1 MAQGPWGT
9 GTWDD
14 AKWDS
19 LPIFGNQATG
29 GVGSPSVAVSA
40 APTSVNATGVAGTVL
55 GANFNTLTGVL
66 ATGAVGSFS
75 NSLNIA
81 LASVSATGAVGT
93 IATSSNIALT
103 GVNGTGLVGSIAN
116 GLSVGLT
123 GVQASGLA
131 GSESESVTV
140 SLDGVAAT
148 GFVGSFATITKA
160 IQLTGVQAT
169 GAVGDLTPSKPII
182 YIDDTHDPGPDK
194 LKKQLKREQEK
205 NKKRRDEIIAA
216 YERIVEGKIPE
227 EIIAPYVETFVTI
240 ATKQNVTL
248 TDIQK
253 MVSNL
258 DKMQL
263 IWDDHI
269 ESDDEEILLL

>member
-14 AKWDS
+14 AQWDS
-19 LPIFGNQATG
+19 LPLEGNQATG
-29 GVGSPSVAVSA
+29 GVGSPSVAIS
-40 APTSVNATGVAGTVL
+40 PTLSG
-55 GANFNTLTGVL
+55 
-66 ATGAVGSFS
+66 
-75 NSLNIA
+75 
-81 LASVSATGAVGT
+81 VSATG
-93 IATSSNIALT
+93 
-103 GVNGTGLVGSIAN
+103 LVGAFSN
-116 GLSVGLT
+116 SVTIELV

-131 GSESESVTV
+131 GNETESISVG
-140 SLDGVAAT
+140 LNGVEAI
-148 GFVGSFATITKA
+148 GSVGTFATNAKT

-227 EIIAPYVETFVTI
+227 EIIAPYVETFATI

>member
-14 AKWDS
+14 ARWDS
-19 LPIFGNQATG
+19 LPLTGNQATG

-40 APTSVNATGVAGTVL
+40 ALTGVEAAGAVGDL
-55 GANFNTLTGVL
+55 QDANSPTLTGVL
-66 ATGAVGSFS
+66 ATGNVGSFA
-75 NSLNIA
+75 ND
-81 LASVSATGAVGT
+81 VS
-93 IATSSNIALT
+93 IQ
-103 GVNGTGLVGSIAN
+103 
-116 GLSVGLT
+116 LS

-131 GSESESVTV
+131 GNESESIAVTLNGV
-140 SLDGVAAT
+140 SAT
-148 GFVGSFATITKA
+148 GAVGDLITTIP
-160 IQLTGVQAT
+160 IIVQLTGVQAT
-169 GAVGDLTPSKPII
+169 GAVGNVTFLAPII
-182 YIDDTHDPGPDK
+182 YLDDTHDPGPDK

-205 NKKRRDEIIAA
+205 NKKRRDEIVAA

-227 EIIAPYVETFVTI
+227 EIIAPYVETFATI

-248 TDIQK
+248 TDIDK
-253 MVSNL
+253 LVSNL

-263 IWDDHI
+263 IWDDYI

>member
-14 AKWDS
+14 ALWDS
-19 LPIFGNQATG
+19 LPILGNQATG
-29 GVGSPSVAVSA
+29 GVGSPSIAVSA
-40 APTSVNATGVAGTVL
+40 ALTGVQATGEAGDVL
-55 GANFNTLTGVL
+55 EENLATLTG
-66 ATGAVGSFS
+66 
-75 NSLNIA
+75 
-81 LASVSATGAVGT
+81 VSATGAVG
-93 IATSSNIALT
+93 AFANN
-103 GVNGTGLVGSIAN
+103 VSIE
-116 GLSVGLT
+116 LI

-131 GSESESVTV
+131 GDESESISVTLNGV
-140 SLDGVAAT
+140 SAT
-148 GFVGSFATITKA
+148 GAVGDVTYTIP
-160 IQLTGVQAT
+160 IIVQLTGVQAT
-169 GAVGDLTPSKPII
+169 GAVGNVTPPVPVII
-182 YIDDTHDPGPDK
+182 IDDTHDPGPDK
-194 LKKQLKREQEK
+194 LKKQFKREQEK

-227 EIIAPYVETFVTI
+227 EIIAPYVETFATI

>member
-14 AKWDS
+14 ARWDS
-19 LPIFGNQATG
+19 LPLTGNQATG

-40 APTSVNATGVAGTVL
+40 ALTGVQATGAAGSVVD
-55 GANFNTLTGVL
+55 ANSATLTG
-66 ATGAVGSFS
+66 
-75 NSLNIA
+75 
-81 LASVSATGAVGT
+81 VSATGAVGSV
-93 IATSSNIALT
+93 ANN
-103 GVNGTGLVGSIAN
+103 VSI
-116 GLSVGLT
+116 GLT

-131 GSESESVTV
+131 GNEAESIAVALNGVSVTGLVGSVTPSGSQSINGV
-140 SLDGVAAT
+140 SAT
-148 GFVGSFATITKA
+148 GAVGDVIATFPIVV
-160 IQLTGVQAT
+160 QLTGVQAI
-169 GAVGDLTPSKPII
+169 GSVGNVTPPVPVI
-182 YIDDTHDPGPDK
+182 YLDDRHDPGPDK

-205 NKKRRDEIIAA
+205 NKKRRDEIVAA

-227 EIIAPYVETFVTI
+227 EIIAPYVETFATI

-248 TDIQK
+248 TDIDK

-263 IWDDHI
+263 IWDEYI

>member
-14 AKWDS
+14 AQWDS
-19 LPIFGNQATG
+19 LPLTGNQATG

-40 APTSVNATGVAGTVL
+40 A
-55 GANFNTLTGVL
+55 
-66 ATGAVGSFS
+66 
-75 NSLNIA
+75 
-81 LASVSATGAVGT
+81 
-93 IATSSNIALT
+93 
-103 GVNGTGLVGSIAN
+103 
-116 GLSVGLT
+116 
-123 GVQASGLA
+123 
-131 GSESESVTV
+131 
-140 SLDGVAAT
+140 
-148 GFVGSFATITKA
+148 
-160 IQLTGVQAT
+160 LTGVQAT
-169 GAVGDLTPSKPII
+169 GAVGDLQDANSPTLTGVSATGAAGAFANDVNIQLSGVQASGLAGNESESIAVVLNGVSATGAVGNVSATIPIIVQLTGVQAVGSVGNVTFLAPII
-182 YIDDTHDPGPDK
+182 YLDDTHDPGPDK

-205 NKKRRDEIIAA
+205 NKKRRDEIVAA

-227 EIIAPYVETFVTI
+227 EIIAPYVESFATI

-248 TDIQK
+248 TDIDK
-253 MVSNL
+253 LVSNL

>member
-14 AKWDS
+14 AQWDS
-19 LPIFGNQATG
+19 LPLTGNQATG

-40 APTSVNATGVAGTVL
+40 ALTGVQAS
-55 GANFNTLTGVL
+55 GAVGDLQDANSPTLTG
-66 ATGAVGSFS
+66 
-75 NSLNIA
+75 
-81 LASVSATGAVGT
+81 VSATGAAGAFANDV
-93 IATSSNIALT
+93 NIQ
-103 GVNGTGLVGSIAN
+103 
-116 GLSVGLT
+116 LS

-131 GSESESVTV
+131 GNESESIAVTLNGV
-140 SLDGVAAT
+140 SAT
-148 GFVGSFATITKA
+148 GAVGDVSTTIP
-160 IQLTGVQAT
+160 IIVQLTGVQA
-169 GAVGDLTPSKPII
+169 VGSVGNVTFLAPII

-205 NKKRRDEIIAA
+205 NKKRRDEIVAA

-227 EIIAPYVETFVTI
+227 EIIAPYVESFATI

-248 TDIQK
+248 TDIDK
-253 MVSNL
+253 LVFNL

-263 IWDDHI
+263 IWDDYI

>member
-14 AKWDS
+14 ALWDS
-19 LPIFGNQATG
+19 LPIFGNEATG
-29 GVGSPSVAVSA
+29 GVGSPSV
-40 APTSVNATGVAGTVL
+40 SVNP
-55 GANFNTLTGVL
+55 
-66 ATGAVGSFS
+66 
-75 NSLNIA
+75 
-81 LASVSATGAVGT
+81 
-93 IATSSNIALT
+93 ALT
-103 GVNGTGLVGSIAN
+103 GVNATGLVGAFSNNLTI
-116 GLSVGLT
+116 GLT

-131 GSESESVTV
+131 GNEAESITV
-140 SLDGVAAT
+140 GLNGVEAT
-148 GFVGSFATITKA
+148 GSVGTFATNAKT

-169 GAVGDLTPSKPII
+169 GAVGDLTAFKPII

-194 LKKQLKREQEK
+194 RKKQHKLEQEK
-205 NKKRRDEIIAA
+205 NKKRRDEIVAA

-227 EIIAPYVETFVTI
+227 EIIAPYVETFATI

>member
-14 AKWDS
+14 AQWDT
-19 LPIFGNQATG
+19 LPIFGNEATG
-29 GVGSPSVAVSA
+29 GVGSPSVAIS
-40 APTSVNATGVAGTVL
+40 P
-55 GANFNTLTGVL
+55 
-66 ATGAVGSFS
+66 
-75 NSLNIA
+75 
-81 LASVSATGAVGT
+81 
-93 IATSSNIALT
+93 ALT
-103 GVNGTGLVGSIAN
+103 GVNATG
-116 GLSVGLT
+116 SVGAFSNNVTIVLT

-131 GSESESVTV
+131 GNEVESITV
-140 SLDGVAAT
+140 ALSGVSAT
-148 GFVGSFATITKA
+148 GAVGSFTINKT

-169 GAVGDLTPSKPII
+169 GAVGDLTPFKPII

-194 LKKQLKREQEK
+194 RKKQHKLEQEK

-227 EIIAPYVETFVTI
+227 EIIAPYVETFATI

-253 MVSNL
+253 MLSNL

>member
-14 AKWDS
+14 AQWDS
-19 LPIFGNQATG
+19 LPIFGNEASG
-29 GVGSPSVAVSA
+29 GVGSPSVAVNPA
-40 APTSVNATGVAGTVL
+40 LTGVNATGAAGTVL
-55 GANFNTLTGVL
+55 SANFNTLSSVIATGALGSFSNNSSYALTGVL
-66 ATGAVGSFS
+66 ATGAVGAFT
-75 NSLNIA
+75 N
-81 LASVSATGAVGT
+81 
-93 IATSSNIALT
+93 ATSIA
-103 GVNGTGLVGSIAN
+103 
-116 GLSVGLT
+116 LT

-131 GSESESVTV
+131 GNEAESVTV
-140 SLDGVAAT
+140 GLSGVAAT
-148 GFVGSFATITKA
+148 GSVGSFATVSEA

-169 GAVGDLTPSKPII
+169 GAVGTLTAFKPII

-194 LKKQLKREQEK
+194 RKKQHKLEQEK
-205 NKKRRDEIIAA
+205 NKKRRDEIVAA

-227 EIIAPYVETFVTI
+227 EIIAPYVETFATI

-253 MVSNL
+253 LMSNL

>member
-14 AKWDS
+14 ARWDS
-19 LPIFGNQATG
+19 LPLVGNAATG
-29 GVGSPSVAVSA
+29 GVGSPSVAVN
-40 APTSVNATGVAGTVL
+40 P
-55 GANFNTLTGVL
+55 
-66 ATGAVGSFS
+66 
-75 NSLNIA
+75 
-81 LASVSATGAVGT
+81 
-93 IATSSNIALT
+93 ALT
-103 GVNGTGLVGSIAN
+103 GVNATGLVGAFSNNLTI
-116 GLSVGLT
+116 GLT

-131 GSESESVTV
+131 GNETESITV
-140 SLDGVAAT
+140 GLNGVEAT
-148 GFVGSFATITKA
+148 GSVGTFATNAKT

-169 GAVGDLTPSKPII
+169 GAVGDLKAFKPII

-194 LKKQLKREQEK
+194 RKKQHKLEQEK
-205 NKKRRDEIIAA
+205 NKKRRDEIVAA

-227 EIIAPYVETFVTI
+227 EIIAPYVETFATI

>member
-14 AKWDS
+14 AQWDS
-19 LPIFGNQATG
+19 LPLEGNQATG
-29 GVGSPSVAVSA
+29 GVGSPSVAIS
-40 APTSVNATGVAGTVL
+40 PTLSG
-55 GANFNTLTGVL
+55 
-66 ATGAVGSFS
+66 
-75 NSLNIA
+75 
-81 LASVSATGAVGT
+81 VSATG
-93 IATSSNIALT
+93 
-103 GVNGTGLVGSIAN
+103 LVGAFSNSITIE
-116 GLSVGLT
+116 LV

-131 GSESESVTV
+131 GNETQSVTV
-140 SLDGVAAT
+140 GLNGVAAT
-148 GFVGSFATITKA
+148 GAVGSFGTSKT
-160 IQLTGVQAT
+160 IQLTGVQAA
-169 GAVGDLTPSKPII
+169 GAVGSLTPSIPII
-182 YIDDTHDPGPDK
+182 IIDDTHDPGPDK
-194 LKKQLKREQEK
+194 RKKQFKLEQEK

-227 EIIAPYVETFVTI
+227 EIIAPYVETFATI

>member
-14 AKWDS
+14 AQWDS

-29 GVGSPSVAVSA
+29 GVGSPSVAVS
-40 APTSVNATGVAGTVL
+40 PTLTGVNSTGAAGAVSS
-55 GANFNTLTGVL
+55 ANFNTLSGVIATGAVGSFSNNFSYALTGVL
-66 ATGAVGSFS
+66 ATGAVGSFT
-75 NSLNIA
+75 NA
-81 LASVSATGAVGT
+81 K
-93 IATSSNIALT
+93 
-103 GVNGTGLVGSIAN
+103 SIA
-116 GLSVGLT
+116 LT

-131 GSESESVTV
+131 GNEAESVTV
-140 SLDGVAAT
+140 GLSGVAAT
-148 GFVGSFATITKA
+148 GSVGSFATVSEA

-169 GAVGDLTPSKPII
+169 GAVGTLTATKPII

-194 LKKQLKREQEK
+194 RKKQHKLEQEK
-205 NKKRRDEIIAA
+205 NKKRRDEIVAA

-227 EIIAPYVETFVTI
+227 EIIAPYVETFATI

-253 MVSNL
+253 LMSNL

>member
-1 MAQGPWGT
+1 
-9 GTWDD
+9 
-14 AKWDS
+14 
-19 LPIFGNQATG
+19 LGNQATG

-40 APTSVNATGVAGTVL
+40 A
-55 GANFNTLTGVL
+55 LTGVQ
-66 ATGAVGSFS
+66 ATGAAGT
-75 NSLNIA
+75 LADAIA
-81 LASVSATGAVGT
+81 TAITGVSATSAVG
-93 IATSSNIALT
+93 SVSNNI
-103 GVNGTGLVGSIAN
+103 SI
-116 GLSVGLT
+116 GLT

-131 GSESESVTV
+131 GNESESITVGLSGVSVTGSVGSPV
-140 SLDGVAAT
+140 SSGTLALNGVSAT
-148 GFVGSFATITKA
+148 GAVGDVVAVVTTIV
-160 IQLTGVQAT
+160 QLTGVQA
-169 GAVGDLTPSKPII
+169 VGSVGNVTPPIPVI
-182 YIDDTHDPGPDK
+182 YLDDTHDPGPDK

-227 EIIAPYVETFVTI
+227 EIIAPYVETFATI

>member
-14 AKWDS
+14 AQWDS
-19 LPIFGNQATG
+19 LPLTGNQATG

-40 APTSVNATGVAGTVL
+40 A
-55 GANFNTLTGVL
+55 LTGVQ
-66 ATGAVGSFS
+66 ATGAAGT
-75 NSLNIA
+75 LADAIA
-81 LASVSATGAVGT
+81 NAITGVSATG
-93 IATSSNIALT
+93 S
-103 GVNGTGLVGSIAN
+103 VGSVAN
-116 GLSVGLT
+116 NISIELT

-131 GSESESVTV
+131 GNESESITVTLNGV
-140 SLDGVAAT
+140 SAT
-148 GFVGSFATITKA
+148 GAVGNVTYTIP
-160 IQLTGVQAT
+160 IIVQLTGVQA
-169 GAVGDLTPSKPII
+169 VGSVGNVTPPIPVI
-182 YIDDTHDPGPDK
+182 YLDDTHDPGPDK

-227 EIIAPYVETFVTI
+227 EIIAPYVETFATI

>member
-14 AKWDS
+14 AQWDS
-19 LPIFGNQATG
+19 LPLTGNQATG

-40 APTSVNATGVAGTVL
+40 A
-55 GANFNTLTGVL
+55 LTGVQASGAAGSL
-66 ATGAVGSFS
+66 VDAIATAITG
-75 NSLNIA
+75 
-81 LASVSATGAVGT
+81 VSATGAVGT
-93 IATSSNIALT
+93 VANNVSIE
-103 GVNGTGLVGSIAN
+103 LV
-116 GLSVGLT
+116 

-131 GSESESVTV
+131 GNESESITV
-140 SLDGVAAT
+140 SLSGVSAT
-148 GFVGSFATITKA
+148 GLVGSFTPIGSLAINGVTATGAVGNVVASITT
-160 IQLTGVQAT
+160 IVQLTGVQAT
-169 GAVGDLTPSKPII
+169 GSVGNVTPPIPVI
-182 YIDDTHDPGPDK
+182 YLDDTHDPGPDK

-205 NKKRRDEIIAA
+205 NKKRRDEIISA

-227 EIIAPYVETFVTI
+227 EIIAPYVETFATI

-248 TDIQK
+248 TDIDK

>member
-14 AKWDS
+14 AQWDS
-19 LPIFGNQATG
+19 LPILGNQATG
-29 GVGSPSVAVSA
+29 GVGSPSIAVS
-40 APTSVNATGVAGTVL
+40 VA
-55 GANFNTLTGVL
+55 LTGVQATGAAGTL
-66 ATGAVGSFS
+66 ADAISTEITGVSATGAVGSFA
-75 NSLNIA
+75 NNI
-81 LASVSATGAVGT
+81 
-93 IATSSNIALT
+93 
-103 GVNGTGLVGSIAN
+103 SIE
-116 GLSVGLT
+116 LT

-131 GSESESVTV
+131 GNESESITVGLSGVSVTGSVGSPV
-140 SLDGVAAT
+140 SSGTLALNGVSAT
-148 GFVGSFATITKA
+148 GAVGDVVAVVTKVV
-160 IQLTGVQAT
+160 QLTGVQA
-169 GAVGDLTPSKPII
+169 VGSVGNVTPPIPVI
-182 YIDDTHDPGPDK
+182 YLDDTHDPGPDK

-227 EIIAPYVETFVTI
+227 EIIAPYVETFATI

>member
-14 AKWDS
+14 ARWDS
-19 LPIFGNQATG
+19 LPLTGNLATG
-29 GVGSPSVAVSA
+29 GVGSPSVV
-40 APTSVNATGVAGTVL
+40 VNAA
-55 GANFNTLTGVL
+55 LTGVQ
-66 ATGAVGSFS
+66 ATGAAGTLVDAIVNPITG
-75 NSLNIA
+75 
-81 LASVSATGAVGT
+81 VSATG
-93 IATSSNIALT
+93 S
-103 GVNGTGLVGSIAN
+103 VGSVAN
-116 GLSVGLT
+116 NISIELT

-131 GSESESVTV
+131 GNESESITVGLSGVSVTGSVGTPV
-140 SLDGVAAT
+140 SSGTLALNGVSAT
-148 GFVGSFATITKA
+148 GAVGDVIAVVTKVV
-160 IQLTGVQAT
+160 QLTGVQAT
-169 GAVGDLTPSKPII
+169 GAVGNVTPPIPVI
-182 YIDDTHDPGPDK
+182 YLDDTHDPGPDK

-227 EIIAPYVETFVTI
+227 EIIAPYVETFATI

>member
-14 AKWDS
+14 AQWDS
-19 LPIFGNQATG
+19 LPLTGNQATG

-40 APTSVNATGVAGTVL
+40 ALTGVQASGAAGFL
-55 GANFNTLTGVL
+55 ADAISSTLTGV
-66 ATGAVGSFS
+66 
-75 NSLNIA
+75 
-81 LASVSATGAVGT
+81 SATSAVGT
-93 IATSSNIALT
+93 VANNISIE
-103 GVNGTGLVGSIAN
+103 LV
-116 GLSVGLT
+116 

-131 GSESESVTV
+131 GNESESIAVALSGV
-140 SLDGVAAT
+140 SAT
-148 GFVGSFATITKA
+148 GSVGSFTPSGSLGINGVTATGAVGDVVASIATVV
-160 IQLTGVQAT
+160 QLTGVQAT
-169 GAVGDLTPSKPII
+169 GSVGNVTPPIPVI
-182 YIDDTHDPGPDK
+182 YLDDTHDPGPDK

-227 EIIAPYVETFVTI
+227 EIIAPYVETFATI

>member
-14 AKWDS
+14 AQWDS
-19 LPIFGNQATG
+19 LPIFGNEATG
-29 GVGSPSVAVSA
+29 GVGSPSVAVSPA
-40 APTSVNATGVAGTVL
+40 
-55 GANFNTLTGVL
+55 LTGVN

-75 NSLNIA
+75 NN
-81 LASVSATGAVGT
+81 VT
-93 IATSSNIALT
+93 
-103 GVNGTGLVGSIAN
+103 
-116 GLSVGLT
+116 VGLI

-131 GSESESVTV
+131 GNEAESVTV
-140 SLDGVAAT
+140 GLNGVAAT
-148 GFVGSFATITKA
+148 GAVGSFATISKV

-169 GAVGDLTPSKPII
+169 GAVGTLTAFKPII

-194 LKKQLKREQEK
+194 RKKQHKLEQEK
-205 NKKRRDEIIAA
+205 NKKRRDEIVAA

-227 EIIAPYVETFVTI
+227 EIIAPYVETFATI
-240 ATKQNVTL
+240 ASKQNVTL

-253 MVSNL
+253 MLSNL

>member
-14 AKWDS
+14 AQWDS
-19 LPIFGNQATG
+19 LPLVGNAATG

-40 APTSVNATGVAGTVL
+40 A
-55 GANFNTLTGVL
+55 LTGVQ
-66 ATGAVGSFS
+66 ATGAAGTLVDAISAAITG
-75 NSLNIA
+75 
-81 LASVSATGAVGT
+81 VSATGG
-93 IATSSNIALT
+93 
-103 GVNGTGLVGSIAN
+103 VGSVAN
-116 GLSVGLT
+116 NISIGLT

-131 GSESESVTV
+131 GNETESVTV
-140 SLDGVAAT
+140 GLNGVVAT
-148 GFVGSFATITKA
+148 GSVGSFTPIGALGIN
-160 IQLTGVQAT
+160 GVSAT
-169 GAVGDLTPSKPII
+169 GQVGDLTPFKPII

-227 EIIAPYVETFVTI
+227 EIIAPYVETFATI

>member
-14 AKWDS
+14 AQWDS
-19 LPIFGNQATG
+19 LPIFGNEATG
-29 GVGSPSVAVSA
+29 GVGSPGVAVN
-40 APTSVNATGVAGTVL
+40 P
-55 GANFNTLTGVL
+55 
-66 ATGAVGSFS
+66 
-75 NSLNIA
+75 
-81 LASVSATGAVGT
+81 
-93 IATSSNIALT
+93 ALT
-103 GVNGTGLVGSIAN
+103 GVNATGSAGAFSNNVTI
-116 GLSVGLT
+116 GLI

-131 GSESESVTV
+131 GTETESITV
-140 SLDGVAAT
+140 SLSGVEAI
-148 GFVGSFATITKA
+148 GSVGSFGITKA

-169 GAVGDLTPSKPII
+169 GAVGTLTAFKPII
-182 YIDDTHDPGPDK
+182 IIDDTHDPGPDK
-194 LKKQLKREQEK
+194 RKKQFKLEQEK
-205 NKKRRDEIIAA
+205 NKKRRDEIIAS

-227 EIIAPYVETFVTI
+227 EIIAPYVETFATI
-240 ATKQNVTL
+240 ASKQNVTL

-253 MVSNL
+253 MLFNL

>member
-14 AKWDS
+14 ARWDS
-19 LPIFGNQATG
+19 LPLTGNQATG

-40 APTSVNATGVAGTVL
+40 ALTGVQATGAAGTVVD
-55 GANFNTLTGVL
+55 ANSATLTGV
-66 ATGAVGSFS
+66 
-75 NSLNIA
+75 
-81 LASVSATGAVGT
+81 SATGT
-93 IATSSNIALT
+93 
-103 GVNGTGLVGSIAN
+103 VGSVAN
-116 GLSVGLT
+116 NKSIGLT

-131 GSESESVTV
+131 GNEAESITV
-140 SLDGVAAT
+140 SLNGVSVTGSVGSVTPSGSQSINGVSAT
-148 GFVGSFATITKA
+148 GAVGDVIATFPIVV
-160 IQLTGVQAT
+160 QLTGVQAT
-169 GAVGDLTPSKPII
+169 GAVGNVTPPIPVI
-182 YIDDTHDPGPDK
+182 YLDDTHDPGPDK

-205 NKKRRDEIIAA
+205 NKKRRDEIVAA

-227 EIIAPYVETFVTI
+227 EIIAPYVETFATI

-248 TDIQK
+248 TDIDK

-263 IWDDHI
+263 IWDDYI

>member
-19 LPIFGNQATG
+19 LPITGNQATG
-29 GVGSPSVAVSA
+29 GVGSPSVV
-40 APTSVNATGVAGTVL
+40 VNI
-55 GANFNTLTGVL
+55 TLTGVQ
-66 ATGAVGSFS
+66 
-75 NSLNIA
+75 
-81 LASVSATGAVGT
+81 ATGAVGT
-93 IATSSNIALT
+93 LLYEQTLTSVIA
-103 GVNGTGLVGSIAN
+103 TGLVGTIAN
-116 GLSVGLT
+116 ETSIGLT

-131 GSESESVTV
+131 GNESESITIGLNGVSVTG
-140 SLDGVAAT
+140 S
-148 GFVGSFATITKA
+148 VGSFIINGSLGINGITATGAVGNVVASIATVV
-160 IQLTGVQAT
+160 QLTGVQA
-169 GAVGDLTPSKPII
+169 VGSVGNVTPPLPVII
-182 YIDDTHDPGPDK
+182 IDDRHDPGPDK

-205 NKKRRDEIIAA
+205 NKKRRDEIVAA

-227 EIIAPYVETFVTI
+227 EIIAPYVETFATI
-240 ATKQNVTL
+240 ATKQDVTL
-248 TDIQK
+248 TDIDK
-253 MVSNL
+253 MLFNL

>member
-14 AKWDS
+14 AEWDS
-19 LPIFGNQATG
+19 LPLTGNQAAG

-40 APTSVNATGVAGTVL
+40 E
-55 GANFNTLTGVL
+55 LTGVSATGAVGAFSNNVTIGL
-66 ATGAVGSFS
+66 TGVQAIGLAGNEAESIIVALSGVSATGAVGSFTT
-75 NSLNIA
+75 NK
-81 LASVSATGAVGT
+81 T
-93 IATSSNIALT
+93 
-103 GVNGTGLVGSIAN
+103 
-116 GLSVGLT
+116 
-123 GVQASGLA
+123 
-131 GSESESVTV
+131 
-140 SLDGVAAT
+140 
-148 GFVGSFATITKA
+148 
-160 IQLTGVQAT
+160 IQLTGVQAI
-169 GAVGDLTPSKPII
+169 GAVGNVTAVIPII

-194 LKKQLKREQEK
+194 LKKQLKLEQEK

-216 YERIVEGKIPE
+216 YERIVEGKIPK
-227 EIIAPYVETFVTI
+227 EIIAPYVETFATI

-253 MVSNL
+253 MMSNL

>member
-14 AKWDS
+14 AQWDS
-19 LPIFGNQATG
+19 LPILGNEATG
-29 GVGSPSVAVSA
+29 GVGSPSVALNSE
-40 APTSVNATGVAGTVL
+40 
-55 GANFNTLTGVL
+55 LTGVQG
-66 ATGAVGSFS
+66 TGAVGSVLGEKS
-75 NSLNIA
+75 HTLTGVSATGDVGSVANNLSIELIGVQATGLAGNESESVTVALNGVSATGSVGSFATSGA
-81 LASVSATGAVGT
+81 LSISGVSATGAVGD
-93 IATSSNIALT
+93 
-103 GVNGTGLVGSIAN
+103 V
-116 GLSVGLT
+116 
-123 GVQASGLA
+123 
-131 GSESESVTV
+131 
-140 SLDGVAAT
+140 VAIISK
-148 GFVGSFATITKA
+148 VV
-160 IQLTGVQAT
+160 QLTGVQAT
-169 GAVGDLTPSKPII
+169 GAVGNVTPPVPVII
-182 YIDDTHDPGPDK
+182 IDDTHDPGPDK
-194 LKKQLKREQEK
+194 LKKQFKREQEK

-227 EIIAPYVETFVTI
+227 EIIAPYVETFATI

>member
-14 AKWDS
+14 AQWDS
-19 LPIFGNQATG
+19 LPLTGNQATG
-29 GVGSPSVAVSA
+29 GVGSPSVAVN
-40 APTSVNATGVAGTVL
+40 PELVGVQATGAAGDLSKAAVA
-55 GANFNTLTGVL
+55 ALTGTS
-66 ATGAVGSFS
+66 ATGAVGS
-75 NSLNIA
+75 
-81 LASVSATGAVGT
+81 VVGG
-93 IATSSNIALT
+93 I
-103 GVNGTGLVGSIAN
+103 SI
-116 GLSVGLT
+116 GLT

-131 GSESESVTV
+131 GNETESITVALSGVSATGSVGSFASSG
-140 SLDGVAAT
+140 SLGIDGVFAT
-148 GFVGSFATITKA
+148 GAVGSFATIAKV
-160 IQLTGVQAT
+160 IQLTGVQAI

-227 EIIAPYVETFVTI
+227 EIIAPYVETFATI

-253 MVSNL
+253 MMSNL

>member
-14 AKWDS
+14 AQWDS
-19 LPIFGNQATG
+19 LPIFGNEATG
-29 GVGSPSVAVSA
+29 GVGSPSVAVS
-40 APTSVNATGVAGTVL
+40 PTLTSVN
-55 GANFNTLTGVL
+55 

-75 NSLNIA
+75 NN
-81 LASVSATGAVGT
+81 VT
-93 IATSSNIALT
+93 
-103 GVNGTGLVGSIAN
+103 
-116 GLSVGLT
+116 VGLI
-123 GVQASGLA
+123 GVQALGLA
-131 GSESESVTV
+131 GNEAESVTV
-140 SLDGVAAT
+140 GLSGVAAT
-148 GFVGSFATITKA
+148 GSVGLFGISKA

-169 GAVGDLTPSKPII
+169 GAVGTLTAFKPII

-194 LKKQLKREQEK
+194 RKKQHKLEQEK
-205 NKKRRDEIIAA
+205 NKKRRDEIVAA

-227 EIIAPYVETFVTI
+227 EIIAPYVETFATI

-253 MVSNL
+253 LMSNL

>member
-14 AKWDS
+14 AQWDT
-19 LPIFGNQATG
+19 LPIFGNEATG
-29 GVGSPSVAVSA
+29 GVGSPSVAISPA
-40 APTSVNATGVAGTVL
+40 LTSVNATGSVGTFSNNVTI
-55 GANFNTLTGVL
+55 GLTGVQAIGL
-66 ATGAVGSFS
+66 AGNEAESITVALSGVSATGAVGSF
-75 NSLNIA
+75 
-81 LASVSATGAVGT
+81 ATNKT
-93 IATSSNIALT
+93 
-103 GVNGTGLVGSIAN
+103 
-116 GLSVGLT
+116 
-123 GVQASGLA
+123 
-131 GSESESVTV
+131 
-140 SLDGVAAT
+140 
-148 GFVGSFATITKA
+148 

-169 GAVGDLTPSKPII
+169 GAVGDLAPFKPII

-194 LKKQLKREQEK
+194 RKKQHKLEQEK

-227 EIIAPYVETFVTI
+227 EIIAPYIETFATI

-253 MVSNL
+253 MLSNL